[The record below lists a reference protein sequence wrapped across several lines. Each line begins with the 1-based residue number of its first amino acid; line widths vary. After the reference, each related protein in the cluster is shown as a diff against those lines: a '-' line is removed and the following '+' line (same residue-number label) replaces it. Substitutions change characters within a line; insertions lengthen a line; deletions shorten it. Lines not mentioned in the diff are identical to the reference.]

1 MPLLSLSGY
10 LGLFLASFIAATF
23 LPLQSELV
31 LVSLLWSGE
40 FSVAGL
46 FVVATLG
53 NVLGSLVN
61 WVLGLYLLRWQD
73 RRWFPVSPE
82 RLAQAQRAYRKYGF
96 WSLLLSWVP
105 IIGDPLTLAAGVM
118 REPLWRF
125 LLMVTLAKAGRYL
138 LLIMLT
144 LGWL

>member
-1 MPLLSLSGY
+1 MLTLSGY
-10 LGLFLASFIAATF
+10 LGLFLTSFIAATF

-31 LVSLLWSGE
+31 LVSLLLTGD
-40 FSVAGL
+40 FAVVTL
-46 FVVATLG
+46 LVVATSG

-61 WVLGLYLLRWQD
+61 WLLGLYVLRWRD
-73 RRWFPVSPE
+73 RRWFPVSQA
-82 RLAQAQRAYRKYGF
+82 RLAQAQQAYARYGF

-105 IIGDPLTLAAGVM
+105 VIGDPLTLAAGVM

-138 LLIMLT
+138 ALIMLT
-144 LGWL
+144 LNWR